1 LNLPGQIINTGYHC
15 RKLKKSII
23 ILPFVF
29 LGMATC
35 AQISSADTTKKKE
48 RVDDWT
54 LDSTIDYDLLLQD
67 METFLDSISLP
78 HSYLLGSLAMGTG
91 YFNYTSKTTALI
103 ETRRG
108 FTYIPTLGFFYKN
121 GLNLTASG
129 NIVND
134 NDNLNLYQ
142 VALSPGFDY
151 LKNRNFATGLAYT
164 KFFTKDSLSFYTTPL
179 QNEVYAYFTYRKW
192 WFKPSVALSYGW
204 GSRSDYV
211 EREEQIQD
219 LRLRRNGITRI
230 DSKESITDFS
240 IITSVRHD
248 FYWLGIFSYK
258 DHVRITPQLSF
269 VSGTQKFGFNQSAN
283 TYATILR
290 TGTNVLYNS
299 ENVTLDDQVEFQPLS
314 LTMFLRGEYSIGKF
328 LIQPQLVFDYYFP
341 ATRENFSTLFSVNL
355 GVLF

>member
-1 LNLPGQIINTGYHC
+1 M
-15 RKLKKSII
+15 LKKSII
-23 ILPFVF
+23 ILPLFF
-29 LGMATC
+29 LGMASF
-35 AQISSADTTKKKE
+35 AQMSSVDTSKRNDTSKKKE
-48 RVDDWT
+48 KVDDWA

-91 YFNYTSKTTALI
+91 YYNYTSKTTALI
-103 ETRRG
+103 EARRG

-121 GLNLTASG
+121 GLSLTASG
-129 NIVND
+129 NIVSEENSK
-134 NDNLNLYQ
+134 LNLYQ
-142 VALSPGFDY
+142 IGVSPGYDY
-151 LKNRNFATGLAYT
+151 LKNKDFATGFAYT
-164 KFFTKDSLSFYTTPL
+164 RFFTKDTLSFYTTPL

-192 WFKPSVALSYGW
+192 WFKPSIALSYGW
-204 GSRSDYV
+204 GSRTDYV

-219 LRLRRNGITRI
+219 LRLRRSGVTRI
-230 DSKESITDFS
+230 NSTESVSDFS

-299 ENVTLDDQVEFQPLS
+299 ENVNLDDQVEFQPLS

-328 LIQPQLVFDYYFP
+328 FIQPQLVFDYYFP
-341 ATRENFSTLFSVNL
+341 ANKDNFSTLFSVNL